1 MYIRVLRN
9 GVYLTDRIEEVMDAG
24 AQPIF
29 LVAPYGHPYEKNYGG
44 VPVWMAA
51 LTIEL
56 YNKIKNQLNYHS
68 LLIDL
73 C

>member
-1 MYIRVLRN
+1 
-9 GVYLTDRIEEVMDAG
+9 MDAG
-24 AQPIF
+24 VQPIF

-68 LLIDL
+68 LFIDL